1 MPLLGNKKS
10 EAQVSTDTLG
20 QQELNYL
27 LLLLSESKFE
37 GKDVLLLSSIVQ
49 KLNNQLEAK

>member
-1 MPLLGNKKS
+1 MPLLGNKKPES
-10 EAQVSTDTLG
+10 QVSTDTLG

-27 LLLLSESKFE
+27 LILLSESKFE

>member
-10 EAQVSTDTLG
+10 EVQVSTDTLG